1 MSPRIA
7 VRTKLL
13 DAAAQLFYADG
24 ISATGIDAVIA
35 KAGVAKM
42 SLYNNFES
50 KTRLVLAYLQARH
63 QEWLELYQRRLEK
76 ASAGA
81 GGVLAVVDAY
91 IDHAEAGYEHGFRG
105 CGLLNAAA
113 ELPAGDPGR
122 AIVAAHKSQ
131 VEQLLAGHLE
141 TLTTKK
147 RAALLAGQIS
157 FLLEGAISRAGL
169 EGNSAL
175 LLRARSMISD
185 MVEAL

>member
-1 MSPRIA
+1 MSPRITA
-7 VRTKLL
+7 RTKLL

-35 KAGVAKM
+35 KACVAKM

-50 KTRLVLAYLQARH
+50 KTGLVLAYLEARH
-63 QEWLELYQRRLEK
+63 KEWLELYQARLEK
-76 ASAGA
+76 TSAGV

-113 ELPAGDPGR
+113 ELPTGDPGR

-131 VEQLLAGHLE
+131 AEQLLAGHLE
-141 TLTTKK
+141 PLTTKK
-147 RAALLAGQIS
+147 QATLLAGQIS

-175 LLRARSMISD
+175 LLRARTMIND
-185 MVEAL
+185 MLKAL